1 MYNLYDSRNPFL
13 SSIYFSLL
21 VMIGAFFLLN
31 MLLAAIC
38 TNFKKIRNAE
48 NPEYNRPKDSV
59 RGEKADPKM
68 RSPS

>member
-1 MYNLYDSRNPFL
+1 MYNFYDSTNPGL
-13 SSIYFSLL
+13 ASVYFSLL

-48 NPEYNRPKDSV
+48 TVE
-59 RGEKADPKM
+59 
-68 RSPS
+68 